1 MSIKKEVEEY
11 RKLNGNEQ
19 LTNKELLWY
28 MISKFDVI
36 ERRITRTESNQKM
49 MLWFVPVAI
58 GITGIV
64 VGLIQ
69 NGGI

>member
-1 MSIKKEVEEY
+1 LSIKKEVEEY